1 MTQNHSII
9 VPGKDGT
16 QSLEPPSDLSWAP
29 PPNILCTNSI
39 VARGWFE
46 TRHCSRSFSCRSFLQ
61 LVAVWA
67 LQNPAEV
74 EA

>member
-1 MTQNHSII
+1 MVAIFGQNMTQNHIII

-39 VARGWFE
+39 VAGGG
-46 TRHCSRSFSCRSFLQ
+46 SKLDS
-61 LVAVWA
+61 VAA
-67 LQNPAEV
+67 HFHV
-74 EA
+74 EAFFNS